1 MPKFTVPVGKEPKGE
16 CKILFIIGNGFDL
29 GLGMKTRYSDM
40 YESYINSKSKSESI
54 KAFKVRLSNDI
65 KYENWSDFEM
75 AMAKKAN
82 DFSSEN
88 EFVECIRDF
97 KKHMADHLERE
108 TQNKVEKLGQ
118 VAFTEQRDVM
128 WESITNFEYG
138 LIPNDVKEIKRI
150 RGDKDLTHSFLTFN
164 YTKIF
169 DYLLRF
175 VNIYDYPLHIHG
187 TLGED
192 IVTGVDG
199 DDQLVPTKYKITRK
213 TERAFIKPKFNESF
227 DVERIK
233 QAANMITESNI
244 ICSYGFSYGQSDR
257 MWLNLISQWLLAN
270 AGHHLVAFMYDDTLY
285 DKINPDIR
293 MDAEEEK
300 KIELLKKLGLS
311 DNDEIFK
318 QVHIPVGYD
327 IFDINF
333 DKTEASLQPV

>member
-1 MPKFTVPVGKEPKGE
+1 MPKFTVPVGKEPKVE

-40 YESYINSKSKSESI
+40 YESYINSESKSETI
-54 KAFKVRLSNDI
+54 KAFKKRLSSDI

-75 AMAKKAN
+75 GMAKKTN

-97 KKHMADHLERE
+97 KKHMVDHLESE
-108 TQNKVEKLGQ
+108 TQSIVKRLDQIE
-118 VAFTEQRDVM
+118 FIEQRDVM
-128 WESITNFEYG
+128 WESITNCEYG
-138 LIPNDVKEIKRI
+138 LIPNDEKEIKRI
-150 RGDKDLTHSFLTFN
+150 KEGKDITYSFLTFN

-169 DYLLRF
+169 DHLLRF
-175 VNIYDYPLHIHG
+175 TGIYDDPLHIHG

-199 DDQLVPTKYKITRK
+199 DDQLAQTNYKVTRK

-227 DVERIK
+227 DKERIK
-233 QAANMITESNI
+233 KAAEMITESNI
-244 ICSYGFSYGQSDR
+244 ICSYGFSYGESDR
-257 MWLNLISQWLLAN
+257 IWLNLISQWLLAN

-293 MDAEEEK
+293 MDAEEDK
-300 KIELLKKLGLS
+300 KFELLKKLGLS
-311 DNDEIFK
+311 ENEDVFN

-327 IFDINF
+327 IFNF
-333 DKTEASLQPV
+333 NFAKIETNLLPI